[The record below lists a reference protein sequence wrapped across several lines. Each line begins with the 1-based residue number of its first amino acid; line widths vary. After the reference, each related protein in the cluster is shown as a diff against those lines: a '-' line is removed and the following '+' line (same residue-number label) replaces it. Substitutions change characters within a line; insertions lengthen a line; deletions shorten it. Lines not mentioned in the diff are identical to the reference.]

1 MILRPCVT
9 GVVLKWN
16 TMVLFPFTKVTASAG
31 VQFTVRAFAWTL
43 AGSAGSL
50 KLTTKSVGG
59 VPVTRLPH
67 AGSGLIT

>member
-1 MILRPCVT
+1 MMLRPCVT

-31 VQFTVRAFAWTL
+31 VQFTVRAFAWMV

-50 KLTTKSVGG
+50 KLTAKSVGG
-59 VPVTRLPH
+59 VPVTRLPQ